1 MKELLTSDIYQIRSS
16 YMLDDISYKT
26 LLQLYQPIMGMEA
39 VSLYM
44 TLYSEL
50 DQITLTKSPSLISRL
65 CKMTGFSLNE
75 LSQSLSKLE
84 AIGLMS
90 SYKKKS
96 QENRF
101 LFDLKMPYLPHEF
114 LNHPILNDLLQKRL
128 KDEYKKTVSVFK
140 VYNVNLDHY
149 QDISANFT
157 DVFDVHYQGKEVLK
171 EKSYKQK
178 IHKTFEDEYD
188 LSLFYQGI
196 ENLQLS
202 KKMFTKEEEQLIQRM
217 GLLYK
222 INALDMQNLVKQS
235 VVQGH
240 LGKRLFS
247 RNCQQYYDLK
257 MPEKFEN
264 IFHKQSPLLHE
275 QTGKSSLDKHIYYL
289 ENISPYDLLKDKI
302 GGKEPLKRDLQVIES
317 LLTTLELEPGVINV
331 LIETTLEK
339 CNQSLPKSF
348 MEALGSQWKRKKIQT
363 VKEAIDEGKAYLK
376 YQGKQNASWDEYTK
390 EFNIVSHDQKQEE
403 VDEDALALLQQYD

>member
-101 LFDLKMPYLPHEF
+101 LFDLKMPYLPHEL
-114 LNHPILNDLLQKRL
+114 LNHPILHDLLQQRL

-202 KKMFTKEEEQLIQRM
+202 KKMFTKEDEQLFQRM

-222 INALDMQNLVKQS
+222 INALDMLNLVKQS

-317 LLTTLELEPGVINV
+317 LLTTLELDPGVIN
-331 LIETTLEK
+331 
-339 CNQSLPKSF
+339 F
-348 MEALGSQWKRKKIQT
+348 
-363 VKEAIDEGKAYLK
+363 
-376 YQGKQNASWDEYTK
+376 
-390 EFNIVSHDQKQEE
+390 
-403 VDEDALALLQQYD
+403 